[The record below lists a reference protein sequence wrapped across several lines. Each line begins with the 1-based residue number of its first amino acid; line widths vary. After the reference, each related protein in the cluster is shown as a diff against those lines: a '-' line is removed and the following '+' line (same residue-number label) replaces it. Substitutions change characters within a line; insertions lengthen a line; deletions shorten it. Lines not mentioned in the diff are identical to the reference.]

1 MRIIK
6 YVFHG
11 CVKSFPCSEKG
22 EEIASKEAENGE
34 YSVIDITEEEA
45 AKMGF
50 VINKEPSAD
59 DVINTLLG
67 VAK

>member
-1 MRIIK
+1 MKILR
-6 YVFHG
+6 YEFNG
-11 CVKSFPCSEKG
+11 CIKSFPWSARG
-22 EEIASKEAENGE
+22 EELAAKEAENGE

-45 AKMGF
+45 EKMGF
-50 VINKEPSAD
+50 VVNKEPSAD

>member
-1 MRIIK
+1 MKVIQYK
-6 YVFHG
+6 FYG
-11 CVKSFPCSEKG
+11 CVKTIPWSETG
-22 EEIASKEAENGE
+22 EAIAKKEAENGE

-50 VINKEPSAD
+50 VINKEPTTD
-59 DVINTLLG
+59 DVIDVLLG

>member
-1 MRIIK
+1 MKVIRYKFGI
-6 YVFHG
+6 
-11 CVKSFPCSEKG
+11 CVKTIPWSEKG
-22 EEIASKEAENGE
+22 EELAAKEAENGE
-34 YSVIDITEEEA
+34 YSVMDITEEEA

-50 VINKEPSAD
+50 VVNKEPSAD

>member
-11 CVKSFPCSEKG
+11 CVKSFPWSEKG
-22 EEIASKEAENGE
+22 VELAAKEAENGE

-50 VINKEPSAD
+50 VVNKEPSAD

>member
-1 MRIIK
+1 MKIIQYK
-6 YVFHG
+6 FKG
-11 CVKSFPCSEKG
+11 CVKSFLWSEKG
-22 EEIASKEAENGE
+22 EELAAKEAENGE

-50 VINKEPSAD
+50 VVNKEPSAD

>member
-1 MRIIK
+1 MQIIK

-11 CVKSFPCSEKG
+11 CVKSFPWSEKG
-22 EEIASKEAENGE
+22 EEIAAKEAENGE

-50 VINKEPSAD
+50 VINKEPTAD
-59 DVINTLLG
+59 DVIDVLLG
-67 VAK
+67 VTK